1 MNRRVYDPGDLGCC
15 WCSTAVRPLSLLL
28 GGGLLL
34 AVGAAVVVAAGSGPA
49 GWVNDLT
56 PITVADWDYDKAAHL
71 IERAGFG
78 ATPAEIER
86 LAAMTPDAA
95 VDELVNYTTVDN
107 SATPAF
113 DPSPIWDPGMDPFPK
128 SRADAVRI
136 ARETG
141 SSMGVAMLPD
151 GVRRR
156 LQPVV
161 NKFFYGLRSNAIET
175 QRLAVWW
182 AERMLVTRRPLE
194 EKLTLFWHGHFATGN
209 TKVRDTR
216 MMLRQNEML
225 RANAAGNFRDLLVGI
240 LTDPA
245 MLVYLDNGENR
256 KGHPN
261 ENFGRELLELFT
273 MGVGNYT
280 EQDIKECARA
290 FTGWTNDVLEF
301 KFDEAQHD
309 YGAKTFRGRTGPFDG
324 TDIID
329 IILRQPATAQFMAR
343 HLYNFFVADEAQVPA
358 WSVTPPRDPEAVDLL
373 AKALMDTDYD
383 FRSVLRLLFNS
394 DFFKDEAVRFAKVKS
409 PADVVIGT
417 MRMVGDHLEPK
428 PGLFFVAMEP
438 KYMGL
443 DLMNPPTVEGWHM
456 GREWINSGSLIDR
469 INFASSMLG
478 NTELP
483 GVRSIIDRLMA
494 LGDVPSSEQFLDR
507 CLDLLGP
514 MDLAQE
520 TRGQLTDHLDAGGA
534 LKHGDEAEQS
544 EFSRRTGETL
554 QMIATTSEFQFG

>member
-1 MNRRVYDPGDLGCC
+1 VPSWR
-15 WCSTAVRPLSLLL
+15 LSEPRDM
-28 GGGLLL
+28 
-34 AVGAAVVVAAGSGPA
+34 AAIKALEKAYFDSGYE
-49 GWVNDLT
+49 
-56 PITVADWDYDKAAHL
+56 IT
-71 IERAGFG
+71 
-78 ATPAEIER
+78 
-86 LAAMTPDAA
+86 
-95 VDELVNYTTVDN
+95 
-107 SATPAF
+107 
-113 DPSPIWDPGMDPFPK
+113 
-128 SRADAVRI
+128 
-136 ARETG
+136 
-141 SSMGVAMLPD
+141 AMLT
-151 GVRRR
+151 V
-156 LQPVV
+156 
-161 NKFFYGLRSNAIET
+161 
-175 QRLAVWW
+175 
-182 AERMLVTRRPLE
+182 
-194 EKLTLFWHGHFATGN
+194 
-209 TKVRDTR
+209 
-216 MMLRQNEML
+216 
-225 RANAAGNFRDLLVGI
+225 
-240 LTDPA
+240 
-245 MLVYLDNGENR
+245 
-256 KGHPN
+256 
-261 ENFGRELLELFT
+261 
-273 MGVGNYT
+273 
-280 EQDIKECARA
+280 
-290 FTGWTNDVLEF
+290 
-301 KFDEAQHD
+301 
-309 YGAKTFRGRTGPFDG
+309 
-324 TDIID
+324 
-329 IILRQPATAQFMAR
+329 
-343 HLYNFFVADEAQVPA
+343 
-358 WSVTPPRDPEAVDLL
+358 
-373 AKALMDTDYD
+373 
-383 FRSVLRLLFNS
+383 LFNS